1 MKRALAI
8 LVGVVMVCVVA
19 YLSWLNPTT
28 VEFRFRPQQSVHAPL
43 SALMIFAFVAGA
55 LLVLIVVM
63 IQASRRAVVAW
74 RLDRRQRQLARIDE
88 WEEQGERLVWEGDVH
103 HGRSLLQR
111 AWRRNPNSAHAVVAL
126 AASYGD
132 TGELA
137 RARQLLI
144 DAADH
149 HHTNP
154 DVLFALAE
162 TYCAG
167 GDRKARLEVLERLRA
182 LHPRTPRVL
191 RAVRDVYV
199 ESERWSDAA
208 AAQQALLSELHDG
221 EAASSER
228 EYLTTLRY
236 QAAMNL
242 PDLSGRVEA
251 LEALAD
257 TRPPSLAILVSL
269 GDTLLATGRAD
280 EASMLWERALRST
293 PRTILV
299 ERLATMASE
308 PRHRDRLR
316 GLLRKLRPD
325 DVRPDS
331 LRLVIAQ
338 LDLADGN
345 LDEVARELEAIQ
357 DPTRAPVLLHRLWG
371 ELYQRRG
378 QLEQAV
384 AAYAQAGGDQLRYEC
399 TGCHRA
405 AREWV
410 GCCLQCGR
418 LDSYRAEAEIGL
430 R

>member
-8 LVGVVMVCVVA
+8 LAGVVMVCVVA

-55 LLVLIVVM
+55 LLVLVVVT
-63 IQASRRAVVAW
+63 IQAGRRAVVAW
-74 RLDRRQRQLARIDE
+74 RLDRRQRQLARIDA

-103 HGRSLLQR
+103 QGRSLLQR

-126 AASYGD
+126 AASYRD

-154 DVLFALAE
+154 DVLLALAE

-167 GDRKARLEVLERLRA
+167 GDHKARLEMLERLRA

-191 RAVRDVYV
+191 RAVRDAYV

-221 EAASSER
+221 EALSSER

-236 QAAMNL
+236 QAAINL
-242 PDLSGRVEA
+242 PDLDGRVEA

-257 TRPPSLAILVSL
+257 SRPPSLPILVSL
-269 GDTLLATGRAD
+269 GDTLLANGRAD
-280 EASMLWERALRST
+280 EASMLWERALRSS
-293 PRTILV
+293 PRTVLV
-299 ERLATMASE
+299 ERLSTLATE
-308 PRHRDRLR
+308 PRHRERLR
-316 GLLRKLRPD
+316 GLLRKIRPD
-325 DVRPDS
+325 DVRSDS
-331 LRLVIAQ
+331 LRLVLAQ
-338 LDLADGN
+338 LNLTDGN

-357 DPTRAPVLLHRLWG
+357 DPTRAPALLHRLWAD
-371 ELYQRRG
+371 LHKRRG

-384 AAYAQAGGDQLRYEC
+384 AAYAQAGGDQLQYEC
-399 TGCHRA
+399 NGCHHA
-405 AREWV
+405 VREWV
-410 GCCLQCGR
+410 GYCLQCGR
-418 LDSYRAEAEIGL
+418 WDSYRAAAEIGL